1 MQVKDLSASGAKFK
15 TRAANAA
22 PDYVKGAT
30 AAGGR
35 WKAGVD
41 SSADRWAAGVQ
52 DAVARQAF
60 SKGVSKT
67 GADYYTS
74 RVAKLGNA
82 ALRPGRRG
90 RRGQLDR
97 RVQAVRGRAEQRDA
111 LAARH
116 QGQRQQSTAF
126 RRSPDRAPQQE
137 NGRGVSRHRFP

>member
-74 RVAKLGNA
+74 RVAKLGQQRYAQGVAEGADNWTEGFKPFA
-82 ALRPGRRG
+82 DALNSVTLSPRGIKGSASNQQRSVEVQIALRNKKTG
-90 RRGQLDR
+90 
-97 RVQAVRGRAEQRDA
+97 
-111 LAARH
+111 AA
-116 QGQRQQSTAF
+116 
-126 RRSPDRAPQQE
+126 
-137 NGRGVSRHRFP
+137 